1 MNNSILRLICM
12 IIFFII
18 IAVLIFYSINISI
31 DKFRYE
37 KIDKSEKYIDII
49 TSNIKTND
57 KIIFSLTTSPKRI
70 LKMKPVIDSILN
82 QKVVP
87 DMIRIN
93 IPKRFKRTNEKY
105 IIPDFI
111 KNNSRIKIFE
121 YDEDYGPIMK
131 ILPTIM
137 EYKDRDDVIIIYG
150 DDDVLLLPNLIENY
164 IKFIKYDPRTIY
176 CLSGINYNKNKNFD
190 ILVNVDIPEGYMTVC
205 LKSNIF
211 KHTKM
216 SIIDYFNQIKDN
228 KDCFQS
234 DDLTL
239 GNYYAM
245 NDKDVNQIFTNKI
258 NFYAWWDLDLDI
270 LGNGGDGLKDLNKGG
285 HKNAYKRSYEYL
297 KSKNLNFI

>member
-18 IAVLIFYSINISI
+18 IAVLIFYSINIGI
-31 DKFRYE
+31 DKFRYK
-37 KIDKSEKYIDII
+37 KIEESEKYINQIA
-49 TSNIKTND
+49 SENKNND

-70 LKMKPVIDSILN
+70 LEMKPVIDSILN

-164 IKFIKYDPRTIY
+164 MKFINYDSNIIY
-176 CLSGINYNKNKNFD
+176 CLSGYDKNKNFD
-190 ILVNVDIPEGYMTVC
+190 ILQNVNIPEGYMTVC

-216 SIIDYFNQIKDN
+216 SILDYFNKIKDN

-245 NDKDVNQIFTNKI
+245 NDIDVNQIFTNKI
-258 NFYAWWDLDLDI
+258 NFDAWWDLDLDI
-270 LGNGGDGLKDLNKGG
+270 LGNTGDGLKDLNKGG